1 MLLGE
6 GQDGE
11 HRGDPLITATRITHH
26 RDGGTIHTG
35 VTGRA
40 GIGQHLRKR
49 RIAEVAT
56 SHIAIDELAEAMPI
70 AVCEG
75 VLAGTLI
82 LQCSLVD
89 EVKLL
94 QRAMQSVL
102 IDEVEVQGDRLLF
115 VLSLGAFRAGRVCCT
130 WHEAVFTII
139 GECCEACMSSL
150 DDSSR

>member
-1 MLLGE
+1 MLFGE
-6 GQDGE
+6 GKDGK
-11 HRGDPLITATRITHH
+11 HRGDPLIAATRIAHH
-26 RDGGTIHTG
+26 RDGGTIHTS
-35 VTGRA
+35 VAGRA
-40 GIGQHLRKR
+40 GIGQHLCKG

-70 AVCEG
+70 AVSEG
-75 VLAGTLI
+75 VLAGALI

-115 VLSLGAFRAGRVCCT
+115 VLSLGTLRAGRICCT

-139 GECCEACMSSL
+139 GECREACMSSL
-150 DDSSR
+150 DDGSR